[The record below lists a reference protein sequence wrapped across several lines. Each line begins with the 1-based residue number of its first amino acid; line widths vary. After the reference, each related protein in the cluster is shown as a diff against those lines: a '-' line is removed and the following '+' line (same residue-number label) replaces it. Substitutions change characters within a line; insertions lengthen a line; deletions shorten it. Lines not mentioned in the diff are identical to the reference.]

1 MINTDACTNMCKLP
15 VCGDGIIT
23 PGSGEECEDG
33 NNVNSDKCNA
43 CKKTTC
49 GDGIVQTPN
58 GNNQNEGCDDGNK
71 NDNDFCSNLC
81 QFNPG

>member
-1 MINTDACTNMCKLP
+1 MNATLEP
-15 VCGDGIIT
+15 
-23 PGSGEECEDG
+23 EERSASVRTSERS
-33 NNVNSDKCNA
+33 NSRPA
-43 CKKTTC
+43 C